1 MDLNGKKIAILATN
15 GFEQA
20 ELEVPRDR
28 LKQGR
33 RDRRRR
39 VAGCA
44 ARSRVGT
51 RRIGAAR

>member
-28 LKQGR
+28 LRKAGATV
-33 RDRRRR
+33 D
-39 VAGCA
+39 VARWRA

-51 RRIGAAR
+51 KRIGVAP